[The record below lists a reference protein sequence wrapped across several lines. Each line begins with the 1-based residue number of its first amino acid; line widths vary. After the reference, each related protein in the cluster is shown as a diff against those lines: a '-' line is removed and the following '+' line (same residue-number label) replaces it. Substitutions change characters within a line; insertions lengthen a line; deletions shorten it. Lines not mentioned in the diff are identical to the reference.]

1 MKTDTIVFILICVS
15 CVIVS
20 FAIMKYRENK
30 ERIQKQKQ
38 RQLFFQKMR
47 ECKSEKEFLDAAV
60 FGIYAL
66 GVSKQEYVAEFID
79 AYERIANIPQN
90 ESLKGYIRNIRK
102 GEPERDNKKTN
113 QRRCDRRNQN
123 KTETQP
129 S

>member
-1 MKTDTIVFILICVS
+1 METDTIVFILICVAY
-15 CVIVS
+15 VIVS

-30 ERIQKQKQ
+30 ELTQRQKE
-38 RQLFFQKMR
+38 RQLFFQKIR

-60 FGIYAL
+60 FGSYAL

-79 AYERIANIPQN
+79 AYERIANIPQD
-90 ESLKGYIRNIRK
+90 ESLNGYIRNIRK

-123 KTETQP
+123 KTET
-129 S
+129 